1 MDNVTPPPAS
11 PIPCIIKLDQLQY
24 TFFQKS
30 RLEIH
35 SPEGKFLAIVAN
47 PLSDKTEDDAV
58 QLYCQTLLLEVLFY
72 KVNERVKLP
81 RWAINGITRVIGR
94 IDGKLKKQQTSA

>member
-1 MDNVTPPPAS
+1 MDNVTSTPAS

-35 SPEGKFLAIVAN
+35 SPEGKFLTIVAS
-47 PLSDKTEDDAV
+47 PLPDKTGDDAV
-58 QLYCQTLLLEVLFY
+58 YQVYCQTLLLEVLFY
-72 KVNERVKLP
+72 EVNERVKLP
-81 RWAINGITRVIGR
+81 QWAINSIARVLDR
-94 IDGKLKKQQTSA
+94 IDGHLRKQTSA